1 MVDSVSQSINAT
13 GKTAVAEKSGVQPK
27 RQYRDMGPLAFA
39 VPAST
44 DSDDKQ
50 RFLVGTTG
58 GGWGRLTR
66 AVSFGIILRGRTVN
80 FETMTYSAYEVA
92 MYQVRCYNDERSTT
106 ELRAE
111 GRQS

>member
-1 MVDSVSQSINAT
+1 MVDSVSQSTHPT
-13 GKTAVAEKSGVQPK
+13 GKTAIAEKSSVQPK

-50 RFLVGTTG
+50 RSSVGTTG
-58 GGWGRLTR
+58 GGWGRWTR

-80 FETMTYSAYEVA
+80 F
-92 MYQVRCYNDERSTT
+92 
-106 ELRAE
+106 
-111 GRQS
+111 